1 MWGCPRCCLACSC
14 RCRGGVRCQ
23 PARSNRLSFPTAT
36 SATEPAPRETPLAT
50 AESSAAAIAI
60 ANAHSSAAV
69 AIAVASTPSPAS
81 GFATATSRPS
91 ASKASGASTY
101 GPTAALGDRSHQY
114 AVPVSHVDEQEPRG
128 LRGDHSQHRSNGGSR
143 APLGCVL
150 CNQPLLW
157 LLERPDLRV
166 RGVQGQDQ
174 CLLGRRGC
182 GGEAAI
188 RSCALWLRWR
198 RRHTR

>member
-14 RCRGGVRCQ
+14 RCRGGGRCQ
-23 PARSNRLSFPTAT
+23 PARSNRLSVPTTT

-50 AESSAAAIAI
+50 AQSSAAI
-60 ANAHSSAAV
+60 ANAPTSAAV
-69 AIAVASTPSPAS
+69 AIAVASTPSS
-81 GFATATSRPS
+81 SSVVATATSKPF
-91 ASKASGASTY
+91 ASEASGASTY
-101 GPTAALGDRSHQY
+101 ASGTSTAAVCDRSDQY
-114 AVPVSHVDEQEPRG
+114 AVPVSHVDEQESRG

-143 APLGCVL
+143 TPLGCVL
-150 CNQPLLW
+150 CNQHDVR

-174 CLLGRRGC
+174 CLLGRRGRNSQ
-182 GGEAAI
+182 AAV